1 MKVTQND
8 IIIFNNLY
16 YKTHNY
22 AEVARQTG
30 FSAATVRKYVD
41 KNYVL
46 VNKEDKV
53 IFSATLSKEPP
64 QLLVEAD
71 TWGQYCTLTN
81 DEKEKLKE
89 LWKELEI

>member
-22 AEVARQTG
+22 TEVARQTG

-41 KNYVL
+41 KNYVP
-46 VNKEDKV
+46 VNKENKV

-64 QLLVEAD
+64 RLLVETD
-71 TWGQYCTLTN
+71 TWGQHCILTN

>member
-8 IIIFNNLY
+8 IIMFNNLY

-22 AEVARQTG
+22 TEVARQTG

-41 KNYVL
+41 KNYVP

-64 QLLVEAD
+64 RLLVESD
-71 TWGQYCTLTN
+71 TWGQYCMLTS

>member
-8 IIIFNNLY
+8 IIMFNNLY

-41 KNYVL
+41 KNYVP

-53 IFSATLSKEPP
+53 IFSAIL
-64 QLLVEAD
+64 
-71 TWGQYCTLTN
+71 
-81 DEKEKLKE
+81 
-89 LWKELEI
+89 

>member
-22 AEVARQTG
+22 TEVARQTG

-41 KNYVL
+41 KNYVP

-64 QLLVEAD
+64 RLLVETD
-71 TWGQYCTLTN
+71 TWGQHCILTN